1 MFWVCAGIA
10 SLNKCFEFAQAFRA
24 CISVSD
30 LYRHLRVVS
39 LFGEYSKDMAK
50 NREIK
55 GEIRRL
61 KGKIGNKPKK

>member
-1 MFWVCAGIA
+1 MFRV
-10 SLNKCFEFAQAFRA
+10 
-24 CISVSD
+24 CISISD

-50 NREIK
+50 NWEIK